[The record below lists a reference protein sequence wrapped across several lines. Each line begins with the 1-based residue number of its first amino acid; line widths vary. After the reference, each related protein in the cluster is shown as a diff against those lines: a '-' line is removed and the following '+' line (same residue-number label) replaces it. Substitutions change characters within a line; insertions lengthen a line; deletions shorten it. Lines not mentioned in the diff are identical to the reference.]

1 MSQKLG
7 NINITLTNSFYQ
19 GNKKEQLK
27 IKDIINENN
36 YYSLINKK
44 RRRSLSHKA
53 HKLNI
58 NKCPSCASTLLGK
71 YYNHIHNHNK
81 NKIIENINLK
91 KKENNPEIKMV
102 NNIYDI
108 KEDKF
113 NQETSSKIDNKNQNN
128 KNKGKIKYDEN
139 NDIQNNNHNLDY
151 TSHNDDIPFNNSKN
165 SLNHK
170 NKDMINNNSSIRIN
184 DKSQRNKKSNR
195 FYDKI
200 DYDKDNETNGSA
212 SKPKES
218 VKIVLKVQKLI
229 A

>member
-7 NINITLTNSFYQ
+7 NINIILTNSFYQ

-44 RRRSLSHKA
+44 RKRSLSHKA
-53 HKLNI
+53 HKLNV

-91 KKENNPEIKMV
+91 KKENNPE
-102 NNIYDI
+102 NNIVNIIYDK

-113 NQETSSKIDNKNQNN
+113 NLVVQS
-128 KNKGKIKYDEN
+128 
-139 NDIQNNNHNLDY
+139 Y
-151 TSHNDDIPFNNSKN
+151 T
-165 SLNHK
+165 
-170 NKDMINNNSSIRIN
+170 
-184 DKSQRNKKSNR
+184 
-195 FYDKI
+195 
-200 DYDKDNETNGSA
+200 
-212 SKPKES
+212 
-218 VKIVLKVQKLI
+218 
-229 A
+229 